1 MSIDLAATE
10 ARARLTRS
18 AAFASIAMAL
28 FLLALKAWATWRTGS
43 TAMLGSLADTGLDL
57 VASCATLWG
66 VWFAAQREYQRR
78 TPCFDPPPA

>member
-10 ARARLTRS
+10 ARAKLTRS

-57 VASCATLWG
+57 VASCATLSPTIWP
-66 VWFAAQREYQRR
+66 VISSSRR
-78 TPCFDPPPA
+78 HCIR